1 MLQAVPPPNILHAA
15 LYNKA
20 ANHQKASVDWQ
31 YKIWKPHGP
40 PNVWPGDQDV
50 LGDLCKGQ
58 AKVLRC
64 HSRLIG
70 AIRGYAPSAF
80 AKDATAVAL

>member
-1 MLQAVPPPNILHAA
+1 MLQVVPPPDILHAA
-15 LYNKA
+15 LYDKA

-50 LGDLCKGQ
+50 LGDLCKG
-58 AKVLRC
+58 
-64 HSRLIG
+64 
-70 AIRGYAPSAF
+70 
-80 AKDATAVAL
+80 